1 MLKYEIYRI
10 FNKQEMEV
18 EKFGEK
24 VRLLR
29 EEKGISREEFCG
41 DETELS
47 VRQLARIEL
56 SQSVPNLS
64 KASFIANQL
73 GVKLGVLT
81 DGDSLELPKRY
92 EELKYLLLRTPTYGD
107 KVRLDRKSEYFDE
120 IAEKF
125 YDIIPEEERLII
137 DCMQSKFDVHF
148 SDDVNFG
155 EGILNDYFGQI
166 SRKKVFNVND
176 LILLD
181 LYFACFSSAKK
192 FDGIYSLSIYDD
204 LMGRLINQKHMSP
217 ETDLIL
223 NNVLLN
229 NIALSFQF
237 EREYYIERVIKLSDK
252 IMSEVHDFQRRPI
265 LSLVEWKYYLKFKHD
280 FTAAERSF
288 TNATLFARL
297 VGDTYLENKLKEEWK
312 IDTTT

>member
-1 MLKYEIYRI
+1 VK
-10 FNKQEMEV
+10 
-18 EKFGEK
+18 KFGEK

-56 SQSVPNLS
+56 NQSIPNLS

-73 GVKLGVLT
+73 GVKLGTLT

-92 EELKYLLLRTPTYGD
+92 QELKYLLLRTPTYAD
-107 KVRLDRKSEYFDE
+107 KVRLDRKGKYFDE
-120 IAEKF
+120 ISEKF

-137 DCMQSKFDVHF
+137 DCLQSKLDVHF

-155 EGILNDYFGQI
+155 EGILNDYFDQVN
-166 SRKKVFNVND
+166 RKKNFNIND
-176 LILLD
+176 LILID

-192 FDGIYSLSIYDD
+192 FEGIYSLTFYDD
-204 LMGRLINQKHMSP
+204 LMERLINQKHISP

-229 NIALSFQF
+229 NIAIAFHF
-237 EREYYIERVIKLSDK
+237 EREHYIERIIEISNK
-252 IMSEVHDFQRRPI
+252 IMAEVHDFQRRPI
-265 LSLVEWKYYLKFKHD
+265 LSLVEWKYYLKFKND
-280 FTAAERSF
+280 FAAAEQSF
-288 TNATLFARL
+288 TNATLFAKL
-297 VGDTYLENKLKEEWK
+297 VGDIYLENKLKEEWK
-312 IDTTT
+312 LDTTT